1 MLRVVGE
8 RELTK
13 GAAERQGAIM
23 QKAEEFLEQN
33 YQRLRQLKL
42 SDKCE
47 VWSALS
53 KVSGEFVIIKI
64 VNSTGLPCA
73 ALKNFQ
79 FKLPAKI
86 IYCAEEDGKT
96 FIVEE
101 FIEGKSLLERLEEKN
116 FLSEAEAEEILLQM
130 CDGLKELHA
139 QKMQG
144 ARIRLIDFDAA
155 RIFKDEQAA
164 DTNPLGTR
172 GYAPP
177 KQYGLGQTDRPR
189 ATFSI
194 GRRITAENFVR

>member
-1 MLRVVGE
+1 
-8 RELTK
+8 
-13 GAAERQGAIM
+13 M

-33 YQRLRQLKL
+33 YQLLRQLKL

-53 KVSGEFVIIKI
+53 RQSGEFVIIKV

-73 ALKNFQ
+73 ELKNFQ

-116 FLSEAEAEEILLQM
+116 FLSETEAEEILLRM

-139 QKMQG
+139 QKIIH
-144 ARIRLIDFDAA
+144 RDIKPSNLI
-155 RIFKDEQAA
+155 
-164 DTNPLGTR
+164 L
-172 GYAPP
+172 
-177 KQYGLGQTDRPR
+177 
-189 ATFSI
+189 
-194 GRRITAENFVR
+194 